1 MKSSERRLQ
10 RIEKAWLPETEPI
23 SFTWE
28 DITFYYRLADSFP
41 DLTVL
46 PEFLLAGYR
55 RYLEACEIHRKH
67 REERESMEAK
77 SPKETAQ

>member
-10 RIEKAWLPETEPI
+10 RIEKAWLPETEPL

-28 DITFYYRLADSFP
+28 DITFYYRLGGSYP

-55 RYLEACEIHRKH
+55 RYLEACEIPQ
-67 REERESMEAK
+67 A
-77 SPKETAQ
+77 P